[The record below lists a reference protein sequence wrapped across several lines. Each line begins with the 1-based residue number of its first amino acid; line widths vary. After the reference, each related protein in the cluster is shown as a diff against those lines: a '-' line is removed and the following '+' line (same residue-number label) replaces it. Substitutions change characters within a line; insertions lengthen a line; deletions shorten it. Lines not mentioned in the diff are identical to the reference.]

1 LPAPARAAIETNAG
15 NEWHRREGEA
25 AMMESAKA
33 GEREPIEA
41 RCKSWPERE
50 VAGPDEP
57 TAGTG
62 AAKAPAAE
70 APAHHRTAKATTD
83 APAAEA
89 STYHRTAKA
98 TADAPAV
105 EAPAVEAAT
114 VEAAVL
120 EAPAAAHPGIRS
132 R

>member
-1 LPAPARAAIETNAG
+1 LPTPARAAVETNDD
-15 NEWHRREGEA
+15 EWRRREGEA

-41 RCKSWPERE
+41 RCKSWPERQ

-57 TAGTG
+57 TAETG

-70 APAHHRTAKATTD
+70 APTHHRTAKATTD
-83 APAAEA
+83 ARAAEA

-98 TADAPAV
+98 TADAPAA
-105 EAPAVEAAT
+105 EAPAVEAAA
-114 VEAAVL
+114 VEAAAV
-120 EAPAAAHPGIRS
+120 ETPAAAAHPGIRC

>member
-1 LPAPARAAIETNAG
+1 
-15 NEWHRREGEA
+15 
-25 AMMESAKA
+25 MMESAKA
-33 GEREPIEA
+33 GEREPIKA
-41 RCKSWPERE
+41 RCKSWPERQ

-57 TAGTG
+57 TAEPG

-70 APAHHRTAKATTD
+70 APTHHPTAKATTD

-98 TADAPAV
+98 TADAPAAEAPAV
-105 EAPAVEAAT
+105 EAPAVEAAAVEAPA
-114 VEAAVL
+114 VEAA
-120 EAPAAAHPGIRS
+120 AAAAHPGIRC